1 MNSKFKILNKGFIE
15 ILPLLIPVIPF
26 GIIFGAIVVILVGY
40 FSKNVIAIIS
50 SGLISYWLF
59 IFVI

>member
-15 ILPLLIPVIPF
+15 ILPLLIPVILF

-40 FSKNVIAIIS
+40 FSKNVIARIF